1 VQVAD
6 VHDDHSD
13 ENLERDAGDQQRQH
27 KVVEAVTLTSDVEQ
41 KLEFGDLRE
50 AEDRDECR
58 LRLRLRLFQLT
69 VTRQQLAQTHTHTH
83 THTYTHTFLTFLHFP
98 ASKRTKFKSC
108 CITHSVFVGPDKLD
122 ICGRCQAYLTDTVQS
137 LNASTPR
144 LGQRLRSTSS
154 TDFSLLQ
161 LYVPSLENM
170 LSRMPV
176 PLHGTH
182 CPNTSVLN
190 LTFVFYETAEDTSF

>member
-1 VQVAD
+1 MQVAD

-83 THTYTHTFLTFLHFP
+83 THTHTLF
-98 ASKRTKFKSC
+98 
-108 CITHSVFVGPDKLD
+108 
-122 ICGRCQAYLTDTVQS
+122 
-137 LNASTPR
+137 
-144 LGQRLRSTSS
+144 LRSYI
-154 TDFSLLQ
+154 FRHQ
-161 LYVPSLENM
+161 NVPSSNRAALRTQF
-170 LSRMPV
+170 LWAQIS
-176 PLHGTH
+176 
-182 CPNTSVLN
+182 
-190 LTFVFYETAEDTSF
+190 LTFVADAKLI